1 MHGRHLTLIEDA
13 ADVERQLAEEDD
25 EVFDRMAFAA
35 FALDL
40 LAVKRTRV
48 VLCEG
53 QTRVRLES
61 GRAWGRGPGERWA
74 MLTVPRRASRRAIAL
89 AVVQL
94 AHGQPIPYAF
104 DILLGEAHLAHAY
117 R

>member
-1 MHGRHLTLIEDA
+1 MPVRSLFDTPEA
-13 ADVERQLAEEDD
+13 ADVERELAEEDD

-35 FALDL
+35 LALDL
-40 LAVKRTRV
+40 VSVKRTRV

-53 QTRVRLES
+53 HTRVRLES
-61 GRAWGRGPGERWA
+61 GRAWGRSPGERWA
-74 MLTVPRRASRRAIAL
+74 VLSVPSRASRRAIAL

-94 AHGQPIPYAF
+94 AGGQPIPWAF
-104 DILLGEAHLAHAY
+104 DILLGDARAQAY

>member
-1 MHGRHLTLIEDA
+1 MPARNLFDGPES
-13 ADVERQLAEEDD
+13 ADVERDLAEEDD

-35 FALDL
+35 LALDL
-40 LAVKRTRV
+40 MSVKRTRV

-53 QTRVRLES
+53 HTRVRLES

-74 MLTVPRRASRRAIAL
+74 MLSVPRRASRRAIAL
-89 AVVQL
+89 AVAQL
-94 AHGQPIPYAF
+94 AHGQPVPYAF
-104 DILLGEAHLAHAY
+104 DILLGEAHLGHAY